1 MGCLTKELFVRGVIK
16 LLEYPIPAAT
26 ATAATRH
33 KNRNM
38 AISRESECSRICC
51 VLYNVHIA
59 GACLNFFD
67 LT

>member
-1 MGCLTKELFVRGVIK
+1 MQLQIK

-33 KNRNM
+33 KNCHM

-51 VLYNVHIA
+51 VLYILL
-59 GACLNFFD
+59 GLDLND
-67 LT
+67 MI